1 MKTYKYAPYSYSKIA
16 TFSSCPYS
24 FNLGYIQK
32 IKVELDEENLA
43 LVKDIDIAE
52 LCITSSFTLKAV
64 KNNEIKVV
72 AEKALGNKCPVCW
85 KLSLQPCL
93 RHET

>member
-1 MKTYKYAPYSYSKIA
+1 LIKIRNICNLSIEEQR
-16 TFSSCPYS
+16 TKKIIGSSLEA
-24 FNLGYIQK
+24 NLIL
-32 IKVELDEENLA
+32 ELDEENLA